1 MKVLIAKHKDIIDFK
16 IFVNTKMN
24 LFIERI
30 KSKDAAKDYLTA
42 KKNKELKRI
51 RKK

>member
-30 KSKDAAKDYLTA
+30 KSKDYLTA